1 MLSMTKYGCEPGHST
16 VTPAR
21 LRGWGA
27 GVIVFGL
34 GAALAAGA
42 MPAIANEVNAPTVAT
57 PWAAGTALP
66 ATGLSSQ
73 TVGFHANQPVALDQ
87 AALPK
92 HAANRVIVDVTTF
105 GADPTG
111 VKDSAKAVND
121 AILHAKSLHKPTT
134 ILFPCGVYSMYPENA
149 PKRELYVSNTVG
161 ADPNYKTKSIGLLIE
176 DMEDVIVEG
185 MGSQLTF
192 HGSQTEFANIR
203 STDVTIQNLDT
214 DWYAAGTL
222 DLPVVGSGV
231 ADGFGYRDIQVP
243 VGVNVAINGATATFN
258 GENSPATGLPYWTH
272 APSGATGG
280 HNQTRDL
287 ATGQTL
293 RTGVQLW
300 NNSRA
305 VTDLGNGVYR
315 VSYNNAA
322 DPGGTGK
329 AYEIRK
335 TTRDTPGGLIWESQ
349 RTALKNMKLHY
360 LHGFGI
366 VGQFSKDVALDAIT
380 LRTDFGT
387 GRQTA
392 AFADFIQMSGIAGK
406 VQITNSLF
414 DNPHDDPINIH
425 GTYVEVKAV
434 DRAAKTVTLQY
445 MHNETAGFPQFY
457 AGDELRFVKKATML
471 PEGAT
476 TFKVASVDGPT
487 GKDSTKNLTQMTVTL
502 DGELPTNLAASQ
514 FVAENLTYTPEVYI
528 AGNTFQSVPTRG
540 ILVTTPREVLIERNV
555 FDQMGMASIY
565 ISADAASWYESSGV
579 DNVNIRNNV
588 FDRPST
594 GSATIFVDPTNSQSE
609 AGKAVHHGINIAGN
623 RFSVLPG
630 GQLVSAKSVSGLDF
644 TANTVNHYAPTNPV
658 SVSSSKALFNFSS
671 SADIDIAGNTYEK
684 GFNLRANTSG
694 MDAAEVRGTPDAIVN
709 NGDNIT
715 PLGNPA
721 SPLATG
727 MGWVRED
734 VSKWTAVDK
743 NTVTLK
749 AGSSGLWATQNAA
762 VNILRQNAPL
772 VGDATMVVKMSGA
785 TASQY
790 EEAGLILYSD
800 DDNYVALQ
808 RKHANGSPVLALVTE
823 TGGSPNE
830 NTKVAAPAAADV
842 WLKLV
847 RAGNQYTASY
857 STDNVTFTTIGTVT
871 NATVTNGK
879 TGILAV
885 GASSANAPFTFTD
898 LLVNTVAQPF
908 FEQVNAPEPA
918 KLVAGLAAPV
928 WTGVQFAAPS
938 SPLAALASVPAAT
951 KSVSTKFTA
960 ADASTGLQVQFN
972 DKVATAG
979 SGGAYTF
986 NLMPGANVV
995 QVQTMGSD
1003 GVSSQTY
1010 RWVISRQ
1017 GALNKPGANL
1027 VCAPVVVPT
1036 TPPATVPPT
1045 TAPPTT
1051 VAPTTA
1057 PPTLPPV
1064 TTAPPTTT
1072 SPSVTP
1078 PATTAPATVAPSG
1091 SVDAETVSAGGELT
1105 VTGKNFKPG
1114 TTATFTL
1121 HSNPVVLG
1129 TAVVAADGTVS
1140 LTATVP
1146 ANALAGAH
1154 TVVITGTGI
1163 NGEAAKVSIAVTVA
1177 GGTATGE
1184 ATTAAATTAA
1194 AAADDLASTGASG
1207 SVVGG
1212 LAVALVLGGLVL
1224 FWTTRRRAANH

>member
-1 MLSMTKYGCEPGHST
+1 MTLHGCEPSHST
-16 VTPAR
+16 LALAR

-27 GVIVFGL
+27 GVVVFGL
-34 GAALAAGA
+34 AAALAAGA
-42 MPAIANEVNAPTVAT
+42 MPAIASEVNAPTAAT
-57 PWAAGTALP
+57 PWTSGPALP
-66 ATGLSSQ
+66 ATGLNSQ
-73 TVGFHANQPVALDQ
+73 TVGFHAKAPVALDQ

-92 HAANRVIVDVTTF
+92 HAANRVVVDVTTF

-121 AILHAKSLHKPTT
+121 AILHAKSLNKPTT
-134 ILFPCGVYSMYPENA
+134 ILFPCGVYAMYPETA

-161 ADPNYKTKSIGLLIE
+161 ADANYKTKSIGLLIE

-192 HGSQTEFANIR
+192 HGSQTEFATIR

-222 DLPVVGSGV
+222 DLPVLGSGV

-243 VGVNVAINGATATFN
+243 VGVNVAINGATATFT
-258 GENSPATGLPYWTH
+258 GENSPVTGLPYWTH

-305 VTDLGNGVYR
+305 VTDLGNGVFR

-322 DPGGTGK
+322 DPGGAGK

-425 GTYVEVKAV
+425 GTYVEVKAI
-434 DRAAKTVTLQY
+434 DRVAKTVTLQY

-457 AGDELRFVKKATML
+457 PGDELRFVKKATML

-476 TFKVASVDGPT
+476 KFTVTSVDGPS
-487 GKDSTKNLTQMTVTL
+487 GKDSSKSLTQMTVTL
-502 DGELPTNLAASQ
+502 DGELPANLAASQ

-579 DNVNIRNNV
+579 DNVSIRNNV

-609 AGKAVHHGINIAGN
+609 VGKAVHHGINIAGN
-623 RFSVLPG
+623 RFSILPG

-644 TANTVNHYAPTNPV
+644 TANTVNHYAPTTPV

-671 SADIDIAGNTYEK
+671 SADIDIANNTYEK

-694 MDAAEVRGTPDAIVN
+694 MNAAEVRGTTDAIVN

-715 PLGNPA
+715 SLGNPA
-721 SPLATG
+721 SPLASG

-772 VGDATMVVKMSGA
+772 VGDATLVVKMSGA

-790 EEAGLILYSD
+790 EEAGLIFYAD

-823 TGGSPNE
+823 TNGSPNE
-830 NTKVAAPAAADV
+830 NTKVAAPAAADI

-847 RAGNQYTASY
+847 RTGNQYTASY
-857 STDNVTFTTIGTVT
+857 STDNVTFTTVGSIT
-871 NATVTNGK
+871 NATVANGK
-879 TGILAV
+879 AGVLAV
-885 GASSANAPFTFTD
+885 GSSSSNTPFTFSD
-898 LLVNTVAQPF
+898 LRVSSVAQPF
-908 FEQVNAPEPA
+908 FDKVSVPEPA
-918 KLVAGLAAPV
+918 KLAAALETPV

-938 SPLAALASVPAAT
+938 SPLAWAASVPAAT
-951 KSVSTKFTA
+951 ATATAVFAA
-960 ADASTGLQVQFN
+960 ADASISVQVQFN

-979 SGGAYTF
+979 AGGAYTF
-986 NLMPGANVV
+986 KLLPGANVV

-1003 GVSSQTY
+1003 GVSSQSY
-1010 RWVISRQ
+1010 RYVISRQ
-1017 GALNKPGANL
+1017 GALNKPAANL
-1027 VCAPVVVPT
+1027 VCAPV
-1036 TPPATVPPT
+1036 VPPT

-1051 VAPTTA
+1051 VAPTTPPPTTA
-1057 PPTLPPV
+1057 PPVTMPPV
-1064 TTAPPTTT
+1064 TTAPPATE
-1072 SPSVTP
+1072 
-1078 PATTAPATVAPSG
+1078 TTAPPTATGPAADEPSG
-1091 SVDAETVSAGGELT
+1091 SVDDDTPAAGGGLT

-1129 TAVVAADGTVS
+1129 AAVVAADGTVT
-1140 LTATVP
+1140 LTAKVP
-1146 ANALAGAH
+1146 ANVPAGAH
-1154 TVVITGTGI
+1154 TVVITGTGA
-1163 NGEAAKVSIAVTVA
+1163 NGEAVDVSIEVLVA
-1177 GGTATGE
+1177 GSNASGPATR
-1184 ATTAAATTAA
+1184 TAAASTTATATAKA
-1194 AAADDLASTGASG
+1194 AAADDLASTGANG
-1207 SVVGG
+1207 TLLGG
-1212 LAVALVLGGLVL
+1212 LAVALVFGGLVL
-1224 FWTTRRRAANH
+1224 FGTTRRRAANH